1 MTTIGEVI
9 RLKREENKLSLKALA
24 EKLKIDTGLLSKIE
38 RNKRMA
44 TRDHILNI
52 SKLFKIPVKELLIIW
67 LSDKIIYDLR
77 NESFGKEAVE
87 LSLIK
92 LNQSI

>member
-1 MTTIGEVI
+1 MITVGELI
-9 RLKREENKLSLKALA
+9 RQKREENAISLKNLA

-52 SKLFKIPVKELLIIW
+52 SKLFKIPAKDLLIIW
-67 LSDKIIYDLR
+67 LSDKIIHDLR
-77 NESFGKEAVE
+77 NEAFGKDAIEFALVKMKD
-87 LSLIK
+87 S
-92 LNQSI
+92 N